1 MSQQNLSS
9 YLGNSVMAFGSNS
22 QLGVI
27 IPAIQLGA
35 INSKQNL
42 GNMVGNVM
50 VYDKAN
56 LQFLVGNK
64 PELQNVLSSSQ
75 ITALLQGAPA
85 LGNLAGV
92 AVFSSHTLNLYQ
104 ANIDL
109 KSLFN
114 SHQGDLG
121 MIASSP
127 QLANILNSQ
136 QGLNVVY
143 SSEFI
148 NMVGQ
153 LGSMGLYVTPPVGY

>member
-1 MSQQNLSS
+1 M
-9 YLGNSVMAFGSNS
+9 
-22 QLGVI
+22 QLGVV
-27 IPAIQLGA
+27 
-35 INSKQNL
+35 NSRQNL
-42 GNMVGNVM
+42 GNMVGSVM

-64 PELQNVLSSSQ
+64 PELQRVLSSSQ
-75 ITALLQGAPA
+75 ITALLQGTPA

-109 KSLFN
+109 KSLVN

-121 MIASSP
+121 VIASSP
-127 QLANILNSQ
+127 QLNSFLNSQ
-136 QGLNVVY
+136 QALNVVY

-153 LGSMGLYVTPPVGY
+153 LGSMGLYATPPQGN